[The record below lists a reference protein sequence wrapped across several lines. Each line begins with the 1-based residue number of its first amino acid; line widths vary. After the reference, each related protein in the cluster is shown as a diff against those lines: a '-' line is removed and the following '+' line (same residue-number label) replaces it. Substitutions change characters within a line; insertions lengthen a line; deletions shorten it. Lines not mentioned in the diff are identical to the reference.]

1 MRHLIVC
8 LALLLASGTASA
20 EDNSDPLSFEFD
32 ARDFAL
38 SFRHG
43 PVQWRLEALDLLK
56 LPVVEPFD
64 GITVDEHVLLTQEL
78 LEPRVEFDDDR
89 RFFLS
94 ITIGW

>member
-1 MRHLIVC
+1 MRHVLLC
-8 LALLLASGTASA
+8 LALLLVCETAMPQ
-20 EDNSDPLSFEFD
+20 DNSDPLSFEFD

-38 SFRHG
+38 SFRQG

-64 GITVDEHVLLTQEL
+64 GITVDRHVLLTQEL
-78 LEPRVEFDDDR
+78 LEPGVEFDDDR

-94 ITIGW
+94 ITIDW